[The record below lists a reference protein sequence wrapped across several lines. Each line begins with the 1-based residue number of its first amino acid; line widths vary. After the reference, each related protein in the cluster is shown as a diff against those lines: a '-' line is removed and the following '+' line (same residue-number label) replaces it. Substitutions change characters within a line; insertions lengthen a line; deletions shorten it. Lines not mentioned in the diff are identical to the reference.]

1 MFIHTEQKIRILNY
15 LLKRNDALS
24 YYQLNRK
31 LANDQLHEMIPNLGS
46 NLTELI
52 EEGKITMKSP
62 NGIALYFITELGKQE
77 LGL

>member
-1 MFIHTEQKIRILNY
+1 MEQKIRILNY

-46 NLTELI
+46 NLSELI
-52 EEGKITMKSP
+52 EEGKITMKST
-62 NGIALYFITELGKQE
+62 NGIALYFITELGKWE